1 MARTIVPKD
10 KNTKTVHLG
19 VHVPTDLKV
28 RLDVVVARTPG
39 LKIKQFVFAA
49 LEKEVAAAEK
59 RQGRESA
66 A

>member
-1 MARTIVPKD
+1 MPE
-10 KNTKTVHLG
+10 G
-19 VHVPTDLKV
+19 LKV
-28 RLDVVVARTPG
+28 RLDVVVARTRG
-39 LKIKQFVFAA
+39 MKLRQFVCAA